1 MRHTRRGLTIIE
13 LLTVVAVLGILAGIT
28 VPKVQEI
35 RRRADAARVVGAIEV
50 VRHAAYSYNESRNDW
65 PPTTA
70 FGLVPVGLA
79 SYLPSGFGFTQPGFT
94 VAWVTL
100 SVVENG
106 QLAEYHTIGVFIQSG
121 PTCQYLHGMLGGGS
135 NPDLTAVCWDGG
147 GQVQLK
153 MDR

>member
-1 MRHTRRGLTIIE
+1 MRGARRGLTVIE
-13 LLTVVAVLGILAGIT
+13 LLTVVAILGVVAGIS
-28 VPKVQEI
+28 VPRVQEI

-70 FGLVPVGLA
+70 FGLVPVGLGP
-79 SYLPSGFGFTQPGFT
+79 YLPSGFTFAQPGFT

-100 SVVENG
+100 TVLENG
-106 QLAEYHTIGVFIQSG
+106 QLSEYHTIGVFTQNG
-121 PTCQYLHGMLGGGS
+121 YTCQYLNGMLGGES
-135 NPDLTAVCWDGG
+135 NPDLSTVCWDGG
-147 GQVQLK
+147 GQVQVK